1 MSVQT
6 DRVDDLTTLVQIT
19 EILNQSV
26 DVQAMLASTL
36 AKLVELMGLETGW
49 IFLVDPESHP
59 LSQERGISVDG
70 RCGQGFV
77 LAASHNLP
85 PALALDS
92 SGAWNEACE
101 CQGLCAAGRLKEAYN
116 EVRCSRLAAARGDR
130 RGLNVHASA
139 PLRSGDRTLGI
150 LNVAG
155 PDWASFSPRTLALLS
170 SVAGQIGI
178 ALERARLYD
187 LLRERRINEQAAL
200 LDLSN
205 QLLSRLDL
213 DEVIDC
219 LVEEVPHLLQ
229 ADAAALLL
237 PADQPG
243 MLAFHATYGWRSDP
257 VAAGYRVSADE
268 RSGPGLAMRTQ
279 RPVVTGDI
287 EEDWTMTPLGSA
299 AGALECSAWLHAEG
313 FRGYAVVPL
322 IAEGQSIGAL
332 MINTRQ
338 PRLLDEEEV
347 RLFRLLANQAAIT
360 IVKARLHQEELKQRQ
375 VEKELAVARQIQLS
389 LLPRSSPVALGW
401 EFAEFYQPAQLV
413 GGDFYDFFEL
423 PGEPGRLG
431 LVIADVAGKG
441 VPAAL
446 FMALSRTMIRTAGL
460 AGRAPAATLLRANQL
475 ILNDSQAEMFLTAF
489 YAELDTRSGHLAYA
503 RAGHNRPL
511 WWQAA
516 TGELDELAADGIV
529 LGAIEAIELEEC
541 EIDMAR
547 GDLVLFYTD
556 GVTDAMNGAGQQFG
570 VKRLRAAV
578 AADPTT
584 GAQQVLS
591 GIVQAVGEFTGDT
604 PQFDDLT
611 LVVVRRSPQNR

>member
-1 MSVQT
+1 MPAQT

-26 DVQAMLASTL
+26 DVQAMLNSTL
-36 AKLVELMGLETGW
+36 SKLVELMGLETGW
-49 IFLVDPESHP
+49 IFLVDPVAQQLQAGS
-59 LSQERGISVDG
+59 
-70 RCGQGFV
+70 GFV
-77 LAASHNLP
+77 LAAHHNLP
-85 PALALDS
+85 LALDPANHAAW
-92 SGAWNEACE
+92 SGNCE
-101 CQGLCAAGRLKEAYN
+101 CQRRSESGLLVEAYN
-116 EVRCSRLAAARGDR
+116 EICCSRLAAASGDR
-130 RGLNVHASA
+130 RGLAVHASA
-139 PLRSGDRTLGI
+139 PLRSGNRTLGI

-155 PDWASFSPRTLALLS
+155 PDWASFSPRALALLS
-170 SVAGQIGI
+170 SVAGQMGI

-187 LLRERRINEQAAL
+187 LLHERRINEQVAL
-200 LDLSN
+200 LSLSN

-219 LVEEVPHLLQ
+219 LVEEAPGLLQ

-237 PADQPG
+237 PAGEPG
-243 MLAFHATYGWRSDP
+243 LLAFHAARGWRSDP
-257 VAAGYRVSADE
+257 VVAGYRLSADE
-268 RSGPGLAMRTQ
+268 RSGPGLAMQTRQ
-279 RPVVTGDI
+279 PVVVRDI
-287 EEDWTMTPLGSA
+287 EGDGSA
-299 AGALECSAWLHAEG
+299 MQCSAWLQAEG
-313 FRGYAVVPL
+313 FRGHAIVPL
-322 IAEGQSIGAL
+322 IAEQTAIGAL
-332 MINTRQ
+332 MINMRQ
-338 PRLLDEEEV
+338 PRLLADEEV
-347 RLFRLLANQAAIT
+347 RLLRLLANQASIA

-389 LLPRSSPVALGW
+389 MLPRSSPVVPGW

-423 PGEPGRLG
+423 PGEPGRQGHPAQGRLG

-460 AGRAPAATLLRANQL
+460 AGRTPAAALLRANQL
-475 ILNDSQAEMFLTAF
+475 ILNDSRAEMFLTAF
-489 YAELDTRSGHLAYA
+489 YAELDTRSGRLAYA

-511 WWQAA
+511 WWHAA
-516 TGELDELAADGIV
+516 TGELDELDAAGIV

-541 EIDMAR
+541 EIDMAP
-547 GDLVLFYTD
+547 GDLVLAYTD
-556 GVTDAMNGAGQQFG
+556 GVTDAMDGAGRQFG
-570 VKRLRAAV
+570 IERLRAAV

-591 GIVQAVGEFTGDT
+591 GIVRAVGEFTGDT

-611 LVVVRRSPQNR
+611 LVAVKRSPQSR

>member
-1 MSVQT
+1 MSAET
-6 DRVDDLTTLVQIT
+6 DRLDDLTTLVQIT

-26 DVQAMLASTL
+26 DVQAMLNSTL
-36 AKLVELMGLETGW
+36 PKLLELMGLKTGW
-49 IFLVDPESHP
+49 IFLADPAAQDARWGP
-59 LSQERGISVDG
+59 
-70 RCGQGFV
+70 GFV
-77 LAASHNLP
+77 MAAHHNLP
-85 PALALDS
+85 PALAPDS
-92 SGAWNEACE
+92 SDAWNGRCE
-101 CQGLCAAGRLKEAYN
+101 CQALWTAGHVQQAYN
-116 EVRCSRLAAARGDR
+116 EVRCSRLAAATGDR
-130 RGLNVHASA
+130 RGLAVHASA
-139 PLRSGDRTLGI
+139 ALRSGDRFLGI

-155 PDWASFSPRTLALLS
+155 SDWASFSPEALALLS
-170 SVAGQIGI
+170 SVAGQMGI

-219 LVEEVPHLLQ
+219 LVEEVPLLLQ

-237 PADQPG
+237 PADEPG
-243 MLAFHATYGWRSDP
+243 LLAFRAVYGWRSDP
-257 VAAGYRVSADE
+257 VAAGCRVSADE
-268 RSGPGLAMRTQ
+268 RSSPGLAMRTQ
-279 RPVVTGDI
+279 RPVVARDI
-287 EEDWTMTPLGSA
+287 EGDGSTTPLSSI
-299 AGALECSAWLHAEG
+299 AGALECAAWLRAEG
-313 FRGYAVVPL
+313 FRGHAVVPL
-322 IAEGQSIGAL
+322 IAEQAAIGAL
-332 MINTRQ
+332 MINTRL
-338 PRLLDEEEV
+338 PRLFDEEEV
-347 RLFRLLANQAAIT
+347 RLLRLLANQAAIA
-360 IVKARLHQEELKQRQ
+360 IVKARLHLEELKQRQ
-375 VEKELAVARQIQLS
+375 VELELAAARQIQLS
-389 LLPRSSPVALGW
+389 LLPKYSPVVPGW

-441 VPAAL
+441 MPAAL

-460 AGRAPAATLLRANQL
+460 SGRAPAAALLRANQL
-475 ILNDSQAEMFLTAF
+475 ILNDSRAEMFLTAF
-489 YAELDTRSGHLAYA
+489 YAELDTRSGRLAYA

-516 TGELDELAADGIV
+516 IGELDDLAGDGIV

-541 EIDMAR
+541 EIDVAP

-570 VKRLRAAV
+570 VERLRDAV
-578 AADPTT
+578 AADPT
-584 GAQQVLS
+584 ASARQILS
-591 GIVQAVGEFTGDT
+591 GIVRAVGEFTGDT

-611 LVVVRRSPQNR
+611 LVVVKRSPQSR

>member
-1 MSVQT
+1 MSAKTEQI
-6 DRVDDLTTLVQIT
+6 DDLTTLVQIT

-26 DVQAMLASTL
+26 DVQAMLTSTL
-36 AKLVELMGLETGW
+36 AKLLELMDLETGW
-49 IFLVDPESHP
+49 IFLADPAAQDARWGP
-59 LSQERGISVDG
+59 
-70 RCGQGFV
+70 GFV
-77 LAASHNLP
+77 LAVHHNLP

-92 SGAWNEACE
+92 SDAWTDGCE
-101 CQGLCAAGRLKEAYN
+101 CQGLCTAGRLKEAYN
-116 EVRCSRLAAARGDR
+116 EVRCSRLAAASGDR
-130 RGLNVHASA
+130 RGLAVHASA

-155 PDWASFSPRTLALLS
+155 PDWASFSPRVLALLS
-170 SVAGQIGI
+170 SVAGQMGI

-187 LLRERRINEQAAL
+187 LLHERRIDEQAAL

-205 QLLSRLDL
+205 HLLSRLDL

-219 LVEEVPHLLQ
+219 LIEEVLSLLQ
-229 ADAAALLL
+229 VDAAALLL
-237 PADQPG
+237 PGDEPG
-243 MLAFHATYGWRSDP
+243 MLAFHAAYGWRSDP

-268 RSGPGLAMRTQ
+268 HSSPGLAMRSRQ
-279 RPVVTGDI
+279 PVLVRDI
-287 EEDWTMTPLGSA
+287 EEDGSMM
-299 AGALECSAWLHAEG
+299 ECAAWLRGEG
-313 FRGYAVVPL
+313 FRGHAVVPL
-322 IAEGQSIGAL
+322 IAEQAAIGSL
-332 MINTRQ
+332 MIDMRQ
-338 PRLLDEEEV
+338 PRLLNEDEV
-347 RLFRLLANQAAIT
+347 RLLRLLANQAAIA

-389 LLPRSSPVALGW
+389 LLPKSPPTVPGW
-401 EFAEFYQPAQLV
+401 EFAQFYQPAQLV

-460 AGRAPAATLLRANQL
+460 AGRAPAAALLRANQL
-475 ILNDSQAEMFLTAF
+475 ILNDSRAEMFLTAF
-489 YAELDTRSGHLAYA
+489 YAELDTQSGHLAYA

-516 TGELDELAADGIV
+516 TGDLDELDADGIV
-529 LGAIEAIELEEC
+529 LGAIEAIKLEEC
-541 EIDMAR
+541 AIDMAP

-556 GVTDAMNGAGQQFG
+556 GVTEAVDGAGQQFD
-570 VKRLRAAV
+570 VERLRAAV
-578 AADPTT
+578 AADPTA
-584 GAQQVLS
+584 GAKQVLS
-591 GIVQAVGEFTGDT
+591 GVVQALAEFTGDL

-611 LVVVRRSPQNR
+611 LVAVKRLPHSR